1 MQITWVRSKL
11 KAKPHTIRVRARIVE
26 ASVTEARNNDIDVT
40 DVVFGSSFGD
50 PKIDVFAWG
59 TP

>member
-26 ASVTEARNNDIDVT
+26 ASVTEARNNDIDV
-40 DVVFGSSFGD
+40 VFGSSFGD